1 MHLHPG
7 RLPVIAALAAAGAAW
22 AAPAAPAGGPYAPAK
37 ECGAC
42 HAAIHRAWSESTHAR
57 AATSEAYVEALRR
70 AIESASDKAAARA
83 ACVWCHAPT
92 TLVTGDVD
100 LKEPISREGVTCDF
114 CHTVAEVDME
124 KKGHPFVLEPGPV
137 KRGPFQYAGPVEG
150 HEAAYS
156 PLHKASPLLCASCHE
171 HKNATG
177 VAVLATYSEWKD
189 GPYPARGVPCQDCHM
204 ALVPGAIVKG
214 ATLPGNPRLVNL
226 HRVVGGSARSQLAR
240 GLDLEIRDVQRS
252 GGSATVQVT
261 VTNDAAGHPV
271 PGGLAT
277 KSLVLAVAVETSD
290 GALAHR
296 QERVYRRELKDER
309 GRVLSSVEDLFLK
322 AAAVGR
328 DNRIK
333 PRETR
338 SERFTVPVPP
348 GALAIVA
355 LLEYRDSTDPR
366 GAPATIAIT
375 RERRELR
382 GR

>member
-1 MHLHPG
+1 
-7 RLPVIAALAAAGAAW
+7 
-22 AAPAAPAGGPYAPAK
+22 
-37 ECGAC
+37 
-42 HAAIHRAWSESTHAR
+42 
-57 AATSEAYVEALRR
+57 
-70 AIESASDKAAARA
+70 
-83 ACVWCHAPT
+83 
-92 TLVTGDVD
+92 
-100 LKEPISREGVTCDF
+100 
-114 CHTVAEVDME
+114 
-124 KKGHPFVLEPGPV
+124 
-137 KRGPFQYAGPVEG
+137 
-150 HEAAYS
+150 
-156 PLHKASPLLCASCHE
+156 
-171 HKNATG
+171 
-177 VAVLATYSEWKD
+177 
-189 GPYPARGVPCQDCHM
+189 M